1 MEVLDEVGKKWK
13 NLTDI
18 DRSAIA
24 TALGGTY
31 QRNTLMA
38 ILENWEQVSDAQEV
52 AADSAGTSAQK
63 YDIYLNSMQAHI
75 NELKTVWSEFLM
87 NMADSGAVNGAID
100 MLSGLVTILDLL
112 INKTPVGT
120 MLLTALA
127 AVLVRL
133 AAISI
138 TKLGTQIA
146 SIAVSIAEMG
156 GATSGIG
163 GMFNILKGFLTG
175 AGSAAAAAS
184 TEVAAAGAASAVAG
198 TEAAAG
204 AVGFGALATSLAS
217 LLIPIAAIGA
227 AIYIIPKVFDAL
239 YESEDEMRQNIQ
251 DTEENIKSIE
261 STIDDYNKQLESNKS
276 RIEEINNLKG
286 TSEWNSSL
294 NDESDSLERQN
305 QLLERK
311 IELEE
316 RQAQI
321 EKEKLAKENKKL
333 FDKEYKESKNTA
345 IAEESRQTKTDYDT
359 GNEVTDYY
367 TVTQNNSKD
376 LSGVERAKQLVANQ
390 EVYLKAYKD
399 NMEEFTKT
407 GNEAAKQQAE
417 AFETSANDNE
427 KEIESMIQDLE
438 EFKDTLDDPA
448 DLKMIDDMIA
458 TLETAGTTTGQTI
471 GEILNGV
478 GSAESSVEEM
488 ASSLSAQFKEI
499 SGMEIK
505 PKDADSMD
513 EWLASLSNTDLTKV
527 QDVLLNCG
535 DYADELSSIL
545 SHMSGADAASYLV
558 SVYNDFYGILQ
569 DCTEAYDEFNTAV
582 NKNYDE
588 EVTKYGEMLDYALKS
603 SDPSKGVKNWDAYK
617 ASLKGLGLSSEA
629 TRQDILNLQKSLK
642 DYVGFA
648 SDGSMYVDTDK
659 FRNKIFDLI
668 DADQKLGDESKKLG
682 TVNKETGEISI
693 QNYKALASA
702 MGIPEQAF
710 HSLLESAKALYDI
723 SEETQFTA
731 LQNALSDVADKAKTA
746 YDAMDKIGTGI
757 ETGEILKRDGS
768 IEYTLSPSLD
778 QNTQSA
784 KEAKINI
791 AKEIAKQK
799 SELEAAAKESGLT
812 LKVAPQIDYEN
823 PESESREALSQ
834 TYSWVKNVSSSM
846 QKIVDENFNFDTSKI
861 TNIAEQVNKSLGDG
875 KVTVEGDTIKFD
887 GDDAKQ
893 KFIQQ
898 IEHTFSGID
907 VGSIIN
913 NAIASGMTFTTGSI
927 SGSGVFKGI
936 TDSVGNDVATSIENA
951 TSGKEVQM
959 KVSIE
964 DNASESLGAIGDA
977 AGDMKKALQDA
988 SNVSLAGTSSN
999 IQNCGNVASDAQS
1012 SVSRLA
1018 SALNSLPKEKS
1029 VTLTYSYHENGKPPM
1044 LSLPGFSAN
1053 GRDMPAYAQ
1062 GKDPQMGKP
1071 IRTVSNA
1078 NSLVGEE
1085 GKERV
1090 ITASGKQYD
1099 VGVNGAELVHLHKGD
1114 TVLPANVTK
1123 LLDEGKLE
1131 QHAYDTTPSRGGSVG
1146 SSGTWHGGSGKRTIG
1161 GFTSKYDGTSSSNKS
1176 SKSSSK
1182 SSGGSSSGSSSSG
1195 SSSSSSSSSGT
1206 NEAAENELKALE
1218 HQRKMEY
1225 ITEKQYAQKYEA
1237 IWKKYYKDKKEYQD
1251 KDYEMQEKLH
1261 DLQKTFFEDSIS
1273 MLEEENDKLQRNAG
1287 TEQKQIANYQQM
1299 QQLYHDRA
1307 EQYRKQGFTDDS
1319 PEIRELSKSWWDMYD
1334 KINDLRTQMFDNYIN
1349 DFDHTID
1356 LIDSRM
1362 DRIDDYVI
1370 RVTKDSAMTFDELEK
1385 DLGNYLDNKISLYK
1399 QKAIAIN
1406 AQLVAV
1412 NTELNR
1418 LYKEGYEK
1426 NKENIQK
1433 LEKQAEELKNN
1444 VHDIAESIRQEN
1456 LDNIQH
1462 ELDYQEKLR
1471 SAVKQ
1476 YAQDQ
1481 VDKIQDQID
1490 KLEEENDALDKQKEK
1505 KKLLEALDSS
1515 KQKNKRVYYAD
1526 KGWVWEADQ
1535 QKIEEAQKAY
1545 DDFVKQEKIDALQKE
1560 IDHWNDYIKKVED
1573 SSDIYERE
1581 INAQVAKAKW
1591 GENWQEQ
1598 INKDMVDNL
1607 DKTVYQ
1613 ACGKLDELIKK
1624 YDELYT
1630 KQTEWNNKLNSDIIK
1645 DYNLDNSNIN
1655 DLVIDPNTGLKYNK
1669 NTDYQAEINALK
1681 NEIARQEKEMGTHD
1695 SSLDKQIENLNSI
1708 RNYKSHS
1715 TGAKY
1720 GYQAVGSG
1728 GKTYTINSDK
1738 GKNFVTNAKA
1748 GETLTGSD
1756 GSTWTKNNDGSV
1768 TIKRGNDTFSMG
1780 AISQASKNNA
1790 SSGSSSSSSHNSSS
1804 GKSNKT
1810 TISKDTATKVSG
1822 VTAGIAGAIIS
1833 AIVSGGKKKT
1843 TSKTTKSKSK
1853 SYATGGVNDETGF
1866 AALHGER
1873 QKSEVIFNAED
1884 AKKLWNWIHNMDENC
1899 NIEDI
1904 GSAAKSLMSK
1914 INTANTDNSTDIHI
1928 EHLELP
1934 SVKDKDS
1941 FVKQLKMISLNR

>member
-1 MEVLDEVGKKWK
+1 M
-13 NLTDI
+13 
-18 DRSAIA
+18 S
-24 TALGGTY
+24 
-31 QRNTLMA
+31 
-38 ILENWEQVSDAQEV
+38 ILENWDKVADAQEV
-52 AADSAGTSAQK
+52 AANSAGTSEKK

-87 NMADSGAVNGAID
+87 NLADSGTMHGAID
-100 MLSGLVTILDLL
+100 MLKGLVSVLDLL
-112 INKTPVGT
+112 INKTPIGT

-138 TKLGTQIA
+138 MKLGTQIA
-146 SIAVSIAEMG
+146 SIAASIAEMG

-163 GMFNILKGFLTG
+163 GMFNVLKGFLTG

-184 TEVAAAGAASAVAG
+184 TEVAAAGAASAAAG

-204 AVGFGALATSLAS
+204 AVGFGALASSLAS

-227 AIYIIPKVFDAL
+227 AIYILPKVFDAL

-251 DTEENIKSIE
+251 DTEDNIKDIE
-261 STIDDYNKQLESNKS
+261 STIDGYNDTLESNKA
-276 RIEEINNLKG
+276 RIEEINQLKG
-286 TSEWNSSL
+286 TSKWSSDL
-294 NDESDSLERQN
+294 EDESDSLERQN
-305 QLLERK
+305 ELLERK
-311 IELEE
+311 IDLEE

-333 FDKEYKESKNTA
+333 FDKEYKESKNTP
-345 IAEESRQTKTDYDT
+345 IAEESKQTKTDYDT

-390 EVYLKAYKD
+390 EIYLKAYKD
-399 NMEEFTKT
+399 NMEEFSKT
-407 GNEAAKQQAE
+407 GNEAAKEQAE

-458 TLETAGTTTGQTI
+458 ALETAGTTTGQTV

-478 GSAESSVEEM
+478 GSAESSIEEM
-488 ASSLSAQFKEI
+488 ASNLSTQFKEI

-535 DYADELSSIL
+535 DYADKLSTIL
-545 SHMSGADAASYLV
+545 SNMSGADAASYLV
-558 SVYNDFYGILQ
+558 AVYNDFYGILQ
-569 DCTEAYDEFNTAV
+569 DCTEAYDEFNNAV

-603 SDPSKGVKNWDAYK
+603 SDPSKGVKNWEAYK
-617 ASLKGLGLSSEA
+617 ASLKGVGLKSEA

-642 DYVGFA
+642 DYVGFDA
-648 SDGSMYVDTDK
+648 DGSMYVDTDK
-659 FRNKIFDLI
+659 FRNKIFELI
-668 DADQKLGDESKKLG
+668 DADQKLGDASKKLG
-682 TVNKETGEISI
+682 TVNTETGEISI
-693 QNYKALASA
+693 KNYKALASA

-710 HSLLESAKALYDI
+710 HALLESAKAMYDI

-731 LQNALSDVADKAKTA
+731 LQNALSDVTTKAQAAKQSLNDMLHGLVDKS
-746 YDAMDKIGTGI
+746 
-757 ETGEILKRDGS
+757 S
-768 IEYTLSPSLD
+768 IDEAGNITYTLKESLD
-778 QNTQSA
+778 NGSKSA
-784 KEAKINI
+784 TEARVNLTN
-791 AKEIAKQK
+791 EIAKQK
-799 SELEAAAKESGLT
+799 QELEN
-812 LKVAPQIDYEN
+812 VAQQAGIDIKIKPKLDFEK
-823 PESESREALSQ
+823 PESNDSAALSEA
-834 TYSWVKNVSSSM
+834 SSVIQNTSNQM
-846 QKIVDENFNFDTSKI
+846 QQLIDDNFNFDTEKI
-861 TNIAEQVNKSLGDG
+861 KNIASEINNSLGEGSITIDG
-875 KVTVEGDTIKFD
+875 DNIKFD
-887 GDDAKQ
+887 NTKAATAFTESLQ
-893 KFIQQ
+893 K
-898 IEHTFSGID
+898 TFSNLN
-907 VGSIIN
+907 VASIIN
-913 NAIASGMTFTTGSI
+913 NAMASGLTFTTGSNT
-927 SGSGVFKGI
+927 GADAFKGI
-936 TDSVGNDVATSIENA
+936 TDSALNSITDGIKNA
-951 TSGKEVQM
+951 TSGKEIQM
-959 KVSIE
+959 KVAID
-964 DNASESLGAIGDA
+964 DNASEGLGVIGDA
-977 AGDMKKALQDA
+977 ADDMKKALQDA
-988 SNVSLAGTSSN
+988 ANISLSGTSSN
-999 IQNCGNVASDAQS
+999 IQNCGNVASDAQG

-1018 SALNSLPKEKS
+1018 SALNSLPKNKT
-1029 VTLTYSYHENGKPPM
+1029 VTLTYSYNESG
-1044 LSLPGFSAN
+1044 SLPNLLKVPVHSAN

-1062 GKDPQMGKP
+1062 GKDPQMGEP

-1090 ITASGKQYD
+1090 ITATGQQYD
-1099 VGVNGAELVHLHKGD
+1099 VGVHGAELVHLHKGD
-1114 TVLPANVTK
+1114 TVLPANITK

-1131 QHAYDTTPSRGGSVG
+1131 QHAHNTTPSSGGSVG
-1146 SSGTWHGGSGKRTIG
+1146 SSGTWHGGAGKHTIQ

-1176 SKSSSK
+1176 HK
-1182 SSGGSSSGSSSSG
+1182 SSGGSSGGSSSSKSSSG
-1195 SSSSSSSSSGT
+1195 SSKSSSGS

-1251 KDYEMQEKLH
+1251 KDWEMQEKLH

-1273 MLEEENDKLQRNAG
+1273 MLEEENDRLQRNAG
-1287 TEQKQIANYQQM
+1287 TEQQQIANYQQM
-1299 QQLYHDRA
+1299 QKLYHDRA
-1307 EQYRKQGFTDDS
+1307 AQYRKQGFTDDS
-1319 PEIRELSKSWWDMYD
+1319 PEIRELSKKWWGMYD

-1385 DLGNYLDNKISLYK
+1385 DLGTYLDNKISLYK
-1399 QKAIAIN
+1399 QKAMAIN

-1444 VHDIAESIRQEN
+1444 IHDIAEKVRQEH

-1526 KGWVWEADQ
+1526 KGWVNYMP
-1535 QKIEEAQKAY
+1535 I
-1545 DDFVKQEKIDALQKE
+1545 I
-1560 IDHWNDYIKKVED
+1560 NYI
-1573 SSDIYERE
+1573 
-1581 INAQVAKAKW
+1581 
-1591 GENWQEQ
+1591 G
-1598 INKDMVDNL
+1598 
-1607 DKTVYQ
+1607 
-1613 ACGKLDELIKK
+1613 
-1624 YDELYT
+1624 
-1630 KQTEWNNKLNSDIIK
+1630 
-1645 DYNLDNSNIN
+1645 
-1655 DLVIDPNTGLKYNK
+1655 
-1669 NTDYQAEINALK
+1669 
-1681 NEIARQEKEMGTHD
+1681 
-1695 SSLDKQIENLNSI
+1695 
-1708 RNYKSHS
+1708 
-1715 TGAKY
+1715 
-1720 GYQAVGSG
+1720 
-1728 GKTYTINSDK
+1728 
-1738 GKNFVTNAKA
+1738 
-1748 GETLTGSD
+1748 
-1756 GSTWTKNNDGSV
+1756 
-1768 TIKRGNDTFSMG
+1768 
-1780 AISQASKNNA
+1780 
-1790 SSGSSSSSSHNSSS
+1790 
-1804 GKSNKT
+1804 
-1810 TISKDTATKVSG
+1810 
-1822 VTAGIAGAIIS
+1822 
-1833 AIVSGGKKKT
+1833 
-1843 TSKTTKSKSK
+1843 
-1853 SYATGGVNDETGF
+1853 
-1866 AALHGER
+1866 
-1873 QKSEVIFNAED
+1873 
-1884 AKKLWNWIHNMDENC
+1884 
-1899 NIEDI
+1899 
-1904 GSAAKSLMSK
+1904 
-1914 INTANTDNSTDIHI
+1914 
-1928 EHLELP
+1928 
-1934 SVKDKDS
+1934 
-1941 FVKQLKMISLNR
+1941 

>member
-1 MEVLDEVGKKWK
+1 
-13 NLTDI
+13 
-18 DRSAIA
+18 
-24 TALGGTY
+24 
-31 QRNTLMA
+31 MA
-38 ILENWEQVSDAQEV
+38 ILENWGQVSEAQEV
-52 AADSAGTSAQK
+52 AANSAGTSAQK

-163 GMFNILKGFLTG
+163 GMFNVLKGFLTG
-175 AGSAAAAAS
+175 AGAAAATAS
-184 TEVAAAGAASAVAG
+184 TEVAAAGAASAAAG
-198 TEAAAG
+198 TGAAAG
-204 AVGFGALATSLAS
+204 AVGFGALAASLSS

-251 DTEENIKSIE
+251 DTEENIKDIE
-261 STIDDYNKQLESNKS
+261 TTINDYTNTLESNKS
-276 RIEEINNLKG
+276 RIDEINKLKG
-286 TSEWNSSL
+286 TSEWSSSL
-294 NDESDSLERQN
+294 EDESDSLERQN

-333 FDKEYKESKNTA
+333 FDKEYKENKNTA

-407 GNEAAKQQAE
+407 GNEAAKEQAE

-438 EFKDTLDDPA
+438 GFKDTLDDPA

-471 GEILNGV
+471 GEILNDV
-478 GSAESSVEEM
+478 GSSESSVEEM
-488 ASSLSAQFKEI
+488 ASSLSEQFKEI

-505 PKDADSMD
+505 PKDADSME

-535 DYADELSSIL
+535 DYADELSAIL
-545 SHMSGADAASYLV
+545 SKMSGADAASYLV

-603 SDPSKGVKNWDAYK
+603 SDPSKGVKNWEAYK

-629 TRQDILNLQKSLK
+629 TRQDILNLQESLK
-642 DYVGFA
+642 DYVGFD
-648 SDGSMYVDTDK
+648 SDGSMYVDIDK
-659 FRNKIFDLI
+659 FRNKIFELI
-668 DADQKLGDESKKLG
+668 SDNKTLG
-682 TVNKETGEISI
+682 TVSEDTGEISI
-693 QNYKALASA
+693 KNYKALASI

-710 HSLLESAKALYDI
+710 HSLLESAKALYNI

-731 LQNALSDVADKAKTA
+731 LQNALSDVADKAENAKNA
-746 YDAMDKIGTGI
+746 MSKISKGLLQSPISDAAGNVPYKYSA
-757 ETGEILKRDGS
+757 R
-768 IEYTLSPSLD
+768 LD
-778 QNTQSA
+778 ADTKAAS
-784 KEAKINI
+784 EARANI
-791 AKEIAKQK
+791 TNEIAKQK
-799 SELEAAAKESGLT
+799 QELESTTEQSGL
-812 LKVAPQIDYEN
+812 KVNIKTDLNFEK
-823 PESESREALSQ
+823 PESNNSEVLGEAATTIRDTGNEIQQL
-834 TYSWVKNVSSSM
+834 
-846 QKIVDENFNFDTSKI
+846 IDENFNFNTSKI
-861 TNIAEQVNKSLGDG
+861 TSIAEKINKSLGEG
-875 KVTVEGDTIKFD
+875 SVTVEGDSITFNSDEAANKFKESLETSFSHIDTASIIKNAISSGVTFSSSN
-887 GDDAKQ
+887 GVGADA
-893 KFIQQ
+893 
-898 IEHTFSGID
+898 FSGI
-907 VGSIIN
+907 SESF
-913 NAIASGMTFTTGSI
+913 AQ
-927 SGSGVFKGI
+927 
-936 TDSVGNDVATSIENA
+936 SIEQA
-951 TSGKEVQM
+951 DSGKEIQM

-964 DNASESLGAIGDA
+964 DNASEGLGIVSDA
-977 AGDMKKALQDA
+977 AGDMKKALEDA
-988 SNVSLAGTSSN
+988 SNISLAGTSSN
-999 IQNCGNVASDAQS
+999 IQNCGNKASDAS
-1012 SVSRLA
+1012 GKV
-1018 SALNSLPKEKS
+1018 SALAGALNKLPMSKS
-1029 VTLTYSYHENGKPPM
+1029 VTLTYTEIKNKAK
-1044 LSLPGFSAN
+1044 SAD

-1062 GKDPQMGKP
+1062 GKDPQMGTP
-1071 IRTVSNA
+1071 IRTASNA

-1099 VGVNGAELVHLHKGD
+1099 VGKNGAELVHLHKGD

-1131 QHAYDTTPSRGGSVG
+1131 QHARGSVG
-1146 SSGTWHGGSGKRTIG
+1146 SSGTWHSGSGRHTIS

-1176 SKSSSK
+1176 SKSSSQ
-1182 SSGGSSSGSSSSG
+1182 SSGSSYSGSSSSGSSSSSSSSSG

-1237 IWKKYYKDKKEYQD
+1237 IWKKYYKDKKKYQD
-1251 KDYEMQEKLH
+1251 KDWEMQEKLH
-1261 DLQKTFFEDSIS
+1261 DLQKTFFEDTIS
-1273 MLEEENDKLQRNAG
+1273 MLEEENDRLQRSAG
-1287 TEQKQIANYQQM
+1287 TEQQQIANYQQM
-1299 QQLYHDRA
+1299 QKLYHERA

-1319 PEIRELSKSWWDMYD
+1319 PEIRELSKSWWEMYD

-1349 DFDHTID
+1349 DLDHASDILEERIGRTSDYID
-1356 LIDSRM
+1356 
-1362 DRIDDYVI
+1362 
-1370 RVTKDSAMTFDELEK
+1370 RVTTSGADSMETLHQ
-1385 DLGNYLDNKISLYK
+1385 NLDNYYSKV
-1399 QKAIAIN
+1399 IAMYRQQAHIVS
-1406 AQLVAV
+1406 AKMASV
-1412 NTELNR
+1412 NQELNR
-1418 LYKEGYEK
+1418 LYNAGYEK
-1426 NKENIQK
+1426 NKEAIQK
-1433 LEKQAEELKNN
+1433 LEKQSEALQSNIY
-1444 VHDIAESIRQEN
+1444 DIAEKIRETELREVQ
-1456 LDNIQH
+1456 I
-1462 ELDYQEKLR
+1462 ELDHQERLR

-1505 KKLLEALDSS
+1505 KELLEALDSS

-1535 QKIEEAQKAY
+1535 AKIEEAQEAY

-1560 IDHWNDYIKKVED
+1560 IDHWNDYIQKVED

-1581 INAQVAKAKW
+1581 LNKQVAKDQW
-1591 GENWQEQ
+1591 GEDWMEK
-1598 INKDMVDNL
+1598 INKDMVDNI
-1607 DKTVYQ
+1607 DKTVYE
-1613 ACGKLDELIKK
+1613 ATGYLDKLINKWN
-1624 YDELYT
+1624 ELYEA
-1630 KQTEWNNKLNSDIIK
+1630 QTRITNKTAEEIARENDL
-1645 DYNLDNSNIN
+1645 YNTDIN
-1655 DLVIDPNTGLKYNK
+1655 DLVIDPNSGLKYNK
-1669 NTDYQAEINALK
+1669 NTDYQALINEL
-1681 NEIARQEKEMGTHD
+1681 EEEKQ
-1695 SSLDKQIENLNSI
+1695 KQIKESGSYATWIDDQI
-1708 RNYKSHS
+1708 RNYNDLRNAKI
-1715 TGAKY
+1715 TGTGSKEAYK
-1720 GYQAVGSG
+1720 AVGSAG
-1728 GKTYTINSDK
+1728 QYTIGSAT
-1738 GKNFVTNAKA
+1738 GKNFLINAKA
-1748 GETLTGSD
+1748 GDTLTGGD
-1756 GSTWTKNNDGSV
+1756 GSTWVKNSDGSV
-1768 TIKRGNDTFSMG
+1768 TITKGNNTYEIG
-1780 AISQASKNNA
+1780 ALTKNSASGGGGSSSGGGSSNGN
-1790 SSGSSSSSSHNSSS
+1790 SGSGSSSGGKTVAAVNGKAPS
-1804 GKSNKT
+1804 GLSVGDKVSTNGGTFKITGVNKDGSYTSTKVDNKT
-1810 TISKDTATKVSG
+1810 KKQSG
-1822 VTAGIAGAIIS
+1822 F
-1833 AIVSGGKKKT
+1833 
-1843 TSKTTKSKSK
+1843 
-1853 SYATGGVNDETGF
+1853 ATGGVNTDTDMF
-1866 AALHGER
+1866 ALHGER
-1873 QKSEVIFNAED
+1873 QKAEVIFNAED

-1904 GSAAKSLMSK
+1904 GSAAKSLISK
-1914 INTANTDNSTDIHI
+1914 ITTANTDNSTDIHI

-1934 SVKDKDS
+1934 SVKDRDS

>member
-1 MEVLDEVGKKWK
+1 
-13 NLTDI
+13 
-18 DRSAIA
+18 
-24 TALGGTY
+24 
-31 QRNTLMA
+31 MA

-52 AADSAGTSAQK
+52 AANSAGTSAQK

-87 NMADSGAVNGAID
+87 NLADSGTINGAID
-100 MLSGLVTILDLL
+100 MLSGLVSVLDLL
-112 INKTPVGT
+112 INKTPIGT

-138 TKLGTQIA
+138 TKLGAQIA

-163 GMFNILKGFLTG
+163 GMFNVLKGFLTG

-184 TEVAAAGAASAVAG
+184 TEVAAAGAASATAG
-198 TEAAAG
+198 AGAAAG
-204 AVGFGALATSLAS
+204 AAGFGALASSLAS

-227 AIYIIPKVFDAL
+227 AIYILPKVFDSL

-251 DTEENIKSIE
+251 DTEENIKNIE
-261 STIDDYNKQLESNKS
+261 TTINDYNNTLDSNKA
-276 RIEEINNLKG
+276 RIDEINKLKG
-286 TSEWNSSL
+286 TSEWSSSL
-294 NDESDSLERQN
+294 EDESDSLERQN
-305 QLLERK
+305 QSLERK

-345 IAEESRQTKTDYDT
+345 IAEESKQTKTDYDT
-359 GNEVTDYY
+359 GSEVTDYY

-399 NMEEFTKT
+399 NMDEFTKT
-407 GNEAAKQQAE
+407 GNEAAREQAE

-427 KEIESMIQDLE
+427 QEIESMIQDLE
-438 EFKDTLDDPA
+438 GFKDTLDDTA

-478 GSAESSVEEM
+478 GSEENSVEEM
-488 ASSLSAQFKEI
+488 ASNLSTQFKEI
-499 SGMEIK
+499 SGMEIN

-535 DYADELSSIL
+535 DYADGLSVIL
-545 SHMSGADAASYLV
+545 SNMSGADAASYLV
-558 SVYNDFYGILQ
+558 DVYNDFYGILQ

-603 SDPSKGVKNWDAYK
+603 SDPSKGVKNWEAYK

-642 DYVGFA
+642 DYVGFE

-668 DADQKLGDESKKLG
+668 SANEKLG
-682 TVNKETGEISI
+682 TVNKNTGEISI
-693 QNYKALASA
+693 KNYKALASA

-710 HSLLESAKALYDI
+710 HSLLESAKALYSI

-731 LQNALSDVADKAKTA
+731 LQNALSDVTTKAQAAKQSLNDMLHGLVDKS
-746 YDAMDKIGTGI
+746 
-757 ETGEILKRDGS
+757 S
-768 IEYTLSPSLD
+768 IDEAGNITYTLKESLD
-778 QNTQSA
+778 NGSKSA
-784 KEAKINI
+784 TEARVNLTN
-791 AKEIAKQK
+791 EIAKQK
-799 SELEAAAKESGLT
+799 QELEN
-812 LKVAPQIDYEN
+812 VAQQAGIDIKIKPKLDFEK
-823 PESESREALSQ
+823 PESNDSAALGEAATTIQNTGNEIQQL
-834 TYSWVKNVSSSM
+834 
-846 QKIVDENFNFDTSKI
+846 IDDNFNFDTTKI
-861 TNIAEQVNKSLGDG
+861 ASIADQINQSLGEG
-875 KVTVEGDTIKFD
+875 SVTIEGDSIKFNS
-887 GDDAKQ
+887 DDAVA
-893 KFIQQ
+893 KFK
-898 IEHTFSGID
+898 ESLGKNFSHID
-907 VGSIIN
+907 TASIIK
-913 NAIASGMTFTTGSI
+913 NAISSGMTFSSSSGIGADAFSSI
-927 SGSGVFKGI
+927 SPSF
-936 TDSVGNDVATSIENA
+936 SQSIEKA
-951 TSGKEVQM
+951 ISGKEIQM
-959 KVSIE
+959 NVSIE
-964 DNASESLGAIGDA
+964 DNASEGLGIIGDA

-988 SNVSLAGTSSN
+988 SNISLSGTSSN
-999 IQNCGNVASDAQS
+999 IQNCGNVASDAQG
-1012 SVSRLA
+1012 SVSKLA
-1018 SALNSLPKEKS
+1018 TALNSLPKKKT
-1029 VTLTYSYHENGKPPM
+1029 VTLTYSYHESG
-1044 LSLPGFSAN
+1044 SLPDLLGGAPTKKGQIGQFAN

-1062 GKDPQMGKP
+1062 GKDPQMGEP

-1090 ITASGKQYD
+1090 ITATGQQYD

-1131 QHAYDTTPSRGGSVG
+1131 KHDGSSGLRYTGSSG
-1146 SSGTWHGGSGKRTIG
+1146 SSGTFHGGAGKHTVQ

-1176 SKSSSK
+1176 HK
-1182 SSGGSSSGSSSSG
+1182 SSGGSSSSKSSSGSGKSSSSG
-1195 SSSSSSSSSGT
+1195 S
-1206 NEAAENELKALE
+1206 NDAAENELKALE

-1251 KDYEMQEKLH
+1251 KDWEMQEKLH

-1273 MLEEENDKLQRNAG
+1273 MLEEENDKLERNAG
-1287 TEQKQIANYQQM
+1287 TEQQQIANYHQM
-1299 QQLYHDRA
+1299 QKLYHDRA
-1307 EQYRKQGFTDDS
+1307 AQYRKQGFADDS
-1319 PEIRELSKSWWDMYD
+1319 PEIRELSKKWWDMYD

-1370 RVTKDSAMTFDELEK
+1370 RVTKNSAMTFDELEK

-1399 QKAIAIN
+1399 QKAMAIN

-1444 VHDIAESIRQEN
+1444 IHDVAENIRQEN
-1456 LDNIQH
+1456 LDNIQR
-1462 ELDYQEKLR
+1462 ELDYQEQLR

-1526 KGWVWEADQ
+1526 KGWVNYMP
-1535 QKIEEAQKAY
+1535 I
-1545 DDFVKQEKIDALQKE
+1545 I
-1560 IDHWNDYIKKVED
+1560 NYI
-1573 SSDIYERE
+1573 
-1581 INAQVAKAKW
+1581 
-1591 GENWQEQ
+1591 G
-1598 INKDMVDNL
+1598 
-1607 DKTVYQ
+1607 
-1613 ACGKLDELIKK
+1613 
-1624 YDELYT
+1624 
-1630 KQTEWNNKLNSDIIK
+1630 
-1645 DYNLDNSNIN
+1645 
-1655 DLVIDPNTGLKYNK
+1655 
-1669 NTDYQAEINALK
+1669 
-1681 NEIARQEKEMGTHD
+1681 
-1695 SSLDKQIENLNSI
+1695 
-1708 RNYKSHS
+1708 
-1715 TGAKY
+1715 
-1720 GYQAVGSG
+1720 
-1728 GKTYTINSDK
+1728 
-1738 GKNFVTNAKA
+1738 
-1748 GETLTGSD
+1748 
-1756 GSTWTKNNDGSV
+1756 
-1768 TIKRGNDTFSMG
+1768 
-1780 AISQASKNNA
+1780 
-1790 SSGSSSSSSHNSSS
+1790 
-1804 GKSNKT
+1804 
-1810 TISKDTATKVSG
+1810 
-1822 VTAGIAGAIIS
+1822 
-1833 AIVSGGKKKT
+1833 
-1843 TSKTTKSKSK
+1843 
-1853 SYATGGVNDETGF
+1853 
-1866 AALHGER
+1866 
-1873 QKSEVIFNAED
+1873 
-1884 AKKLWNWIHNMDENC
+1884 
-1899 NIEDI
+1899 
-1904 GSAAKSLMSK
+1904 
-1914 INTANTDNSTDIHI
+1914 
-1928 EHLELP
+1928 
-1934 SVKDKDS
+1934 
-1941 FVKQLKMISLNR
+1941 

>member
-1 MEVLDEVGKKWK
+1 
-13 NLTDI
+13 
-18 DRSAIA
+18 
-24 TALGGTY
+24 
-31 QRNTLMA
+31 MA
-38 ILENWEQVSDAQEV
+38 ILENWDEVLKAQEV
-52 AADSAGTSAQK
+52 AANSAGTSAQK

-87 NMADSGAVNGAID
+87 NLADSGTINGAID
-100 MLSGLVTILDLL
+100 MLKGLVSVLDLL
-112 INKTPVGT
+112 INKTPIGT

-138 TKLGTQIA
+138 MKLGTQIA
-146 SIAVSIAEMG
+146 SIAASIAEMG

-163 GMFNILKGFLTG
+163 GMFNVLKGFLTG

-184 TEVAAAGAASAVAG
+184 TEVAAAGAASAAAG

-204 AVGFGALATSLAS
+204 AVGFGALASSLAS

-227 AIYIIPKVFDAL
+227 AIYILPKVFDAL

-251 DTEENIKSIE
+251 DTEDNIKDIE
-261 STIDDYNKQLESNKS
+261 SAIDGYNDTLESNKA
-276 RIEEINNLKG
+276 RIDEINQLKG
-286 TSEWNSSL
+286 TSKWSSDL
-294 NDESDSLERQN
+294 EDESDSLERQN

-311 IELEE
+311 IDLEE

-333 FDKEYKESKNTA
+333 FDKEYKENKNTP
-345 IAEESRQTKTDYDT
+345 IAEESKQTKTDYDT

-390 EVYLKAYKD
+390 EIYLKAYKD
-399 NMEEFTKT
+399 NMEEFSKT
-407 GNEAAKQQAE
+407 GNEAAKEQAE

-458 TLETAGTTTGQTI
+458 ALETAGTTTGQTV

-478 GSAESSVEEM
+478 GSAEDSVEEI
-488 ASSLSAQFKEI
+488 ASNLSTQFKAI

-535 DYADELSSIL
+535 DYADELSAIL
-545 SHMSGADAASYLV
+545 SNMSGADAASYLV
-558 SVYNDFYGILQ
+558 DVYNDFYGILQ

-603 SDPSKGVKNWDAYK
+603 SDSSKGVKNWEAYK
-617 ASLKGLGLSSEA
+617 ASLKGLGLTSEA
-629 TRQDILNLQKSLK
+629 TRQDILKLQNSLK
-642 DYVGFA
+642 DYVGFN

-668 DADQKLGDESKKLG
+668 DADQKLGEESKKLG

-757 ETGEILKRDGS
+757 ETGEILKTDGS
-768 IEYTLSPSLD
+768 IKYTLSSSLD

-791 AKEIAKQK
+791 TKEIQKQK
-799 SELEAAAKESGLT
+799 SELEAAAKESGLK
-812 LKVAPQIDYEN
+812 LKIAPEIDYEN
-823 PESESREALSQ
+823 PESNSREALSE
-834 TYSWVKNVSSSM
+834 TYSWVKNVSNSM
-846 QKIVDENFNFDTSKI
+846 QEIVDENFNFDTSKI
-861 TNIAEQVNKSLGDG
+861 TNIAEQVNKSLGDE
-875 KVTVEGDTIKFD
+875 KVTIEGDTIKFNS
-887 GDDAKQ
+887 DDAKQ

-913 NAIASGMTFTTGSI
+913 NAIASGMTFSTGSVT
-927 SGSGVFKGI
+927 GSGVFKGI
-936 TDSVGNDVATSIENA
+936 TDSVGNDIATSIENA
-951 TSGKEVQM
+951 TSGKEIQM

-964 DNASESLGAIGDA
+964 DNASEGLGIIGDA

-988 SNVSLAGTSSN
+988 SNISLSGTSSN
-999 IQNCGNVASDAQS
+999 IQNCGNVASDAQG

-1018 SALNSLPKEKS
+1018 SALNSLPKDKS
-1029 VTLTYSYHENGKPPM
+1029 VTLTYSYHENGKPPT

-1062 GKDPQMGKP
+1062 GKDPQMGTP

-1131 QHAYDTTPSRGGSVG
+1131 QHAGGSVG
-1146 SSGTWHGGSGKRTIG
+1146 SSGTWHGGAGKHTIG
-1161 GFTSKYDGTSSSNKS
+1161 GFTSKYDGTSASNKS
-1176 SKSSSK
+1176 SKSSGSSSSNSSSSK
-1182 SSGGSSSGSSSSG
+1182 SSSDSSKSSSSG
-1195 SSSSSSSSSGT
+1195 S
-1206 NEAAENELKALE
+1206 NDAAENELKALE

-1251 KDYEMQEKLH
+1251 KDWEMQEKLH
-1261 DLQKTFFEDSIS
+1261 DLQKTFFEDRIA
-1273 MLEEENDKLQRNAG
+1273 MLDEENNKLQRNTG

-1319 PEIRELSKSWWDMYD
+1319 QEIRELSKSWWDMYD

-1462 ELDYQEKLR
+1462 ELDYQERLR

-1515 KQKNKRVYYAD
+1515 KQRNKRVYYAD

-1598 INKDMVDNL
+1598 INKDMIDNL

-1681 NEIARQEKEMGTHD
+1681 KEIARQEREMGTHD

-1708 RNYKSHS
+1708 RNYKSYD

-1738 GKNFVTNAKA
+1738 GKDFVTNAKA

-1756 GSTWTKNNDGSV
+1756 GSTWTKNSDGSV
-1768 TIKRGNDTFSMG
+1768 TITRGNDTFSMG
-1780 AISQASKNNA
+1780 AISQTAKNNA
-1790 SSGSSSSSSHNSSS
+1790 SSSGSSSSSHSSSKNNSSS
-1804 GKSNKT
+1804 GSSSSSYTGTSSSGGTYTIGSDKGKSFVNNASAGSTMTGGDGSKWTKNKDGTT
-1810 TISKDTATKVSG
+1810 TIKKQ
-1822 VTAGIAGAIIS
+1822 
-1833 AIVSGGKKKT
+1833 GKTYTVGK
-1843 TSKTTKSKSK
+1843 K

>member
-1 MEVLDEVGKKWK
+1 
-13 NLTDI
+13 
-18 DRSAIA
+18 
-24 TALGGTY
+24 
-31 QRNTLMA
+31 MA

-87 NMADSGAVNGAID
+87 NLADSGAINGAID

-163 GMFNILKGFLTG
+163 GMFNVLKGFLTG
-175 AGSAAAAAS
+175 AGAAAATAS
-184 TEVAAAGAASAVAG
+184 TEVAAAGAASAAAG

-204 AVGFGALATSLAS
+204 AVGFGALAASLAS

-294 NDESDSLERQN
+294 DDESDSLERQN

-311 IELEE
+311 IDLEE

-427 KEIESMIQDLE
+427 QAIESMIQDLE

-458 TLETAGTTTGQTI
+458 ALETAGTTTGQTV
-471 GEILNGV
+471 GEIINGV
-478 GSAESSVEEM
+478 GSAEDSVEEI
-488 ASSLSAQFKEI
+488 ASNLSTQFKEI

-545 SHMSGADAASYLV
+545 SHMSGTDAASYLV
-558 SVYNDFYGILQ
+558 DVYNDFYGILK

-603 SDPSKGVKNWDAYK
+603 SDPSKGVKNWEAYK
-617 ASLKGLGLSSEA
+617 ASLKGLGLTSEA
-629 TRQDILNLQKSLK
+629 TRQDILNLQNSLK
-642 DYVGFA
+642 DYVGFD

-668 DADQKLGDESKKLG
+668 SANEKLG
-682 TVNKETGEISI
+682 TVNKNTGEISI
-693 QNYKALASA
+693 KNYKALASA
-702 MGIPEQAF
+702 MGISEQAF

-731 LQNALSDVADKAKTA
+731 LQNALSDVTTKAQEAKQSLNDMLNGLVDKSRID
-746 YDAMDKIGTGI
+746 DAGNIT
-757 ETGEILKRDGS
+757 
-768 IEYTLSPSLD
+768 YTLKTSLD
-778 QNTQSA
+778 NGTKSA
-784 KEAKINI
+784 TEARVNLTN
-791 AKEIAKQK
+791 EIAKQK
-799 SELEAAAKESGLT
+799 QELES
-812 LKVAPQIDYEN
+812 VAQQAGIDIKIEPKLDFEK
-823 PESESREALSQ
+823 PESNNSAALSEASTVIQ
-834 TYSWVKNVSSSM
+834 NTSNQM
-846 QKIVDENFNFDTSKI
+846 QQLIDDNFNFDTEKI
-861 TNIAEQVNKSLGDG
+861 KNIASEINSSLGEGSITIDG
-875 KVTVEGDTIKFD
+875 DNIKFD
-887 GDDAKQ
+887 NTKAATAFTESLQ
-893 KFIQQ
+893 K
-898 IEHTFSGID
+898 TFSNLN
-907 VGSIIN
+907 VASIIN
-913 NAIASGMTFTTGSI
+913 NAMASGLTFTTGSNT
-927 SGSGVFKGI
+927 GADAFKGI
-936 TDSVGNDVATSIENA
+936 TDSALNSITDGINNA
-951 TSGKEVQM
+951 TSGKEIQM
-959 KVSIE
+959 KVAIE
-964 DNASESLGAIGDA
+964 DNASDGLGVIGDA
-977 AGDMKKALQDA
+977 ADDMKKKLQDA
-988 SNVSLAGTSSN
+988 ANISLAGTSSN
-999 IQNCGNVASDAQS
+999 IQNCGTQASNAS
-1012 SVSRLA
+1012 GKVSALA
-1018 SALNSLPKEKS
+1018 SALNSLPTNKS
-1029 VTLTYSYHENGKPPM
+1029 VTVTYTEVKDKAK
-1044 LSLPGFSAN
+1044 SAD

-1062 GKDPQMGKP
+1062 GKDPQMGEP

-1146 SSGTWHGGSGKRTIG
+1146 SSGTWHGGSGKRTVS

-1182 SSGGSSSGSSSSG
+1182 SSGGSSGGSSSSKSSSGSGKSSSSG
-1195 SSSSSSSSSGT
+1195 S
-1206 NEAAENELKALE
+1206 NDAAENELKALE

-1251 KDYEMQEKLH
+1251 KDWEMQEKLH

-1319 PEIRELSKSWWDMYD
+1319 QEIRELSKSWWDMYD
-1334 KINDLRTQMFDNYIN
+1334 KINDLRAQMFDNYIN

-1399 QKAIAIN
+1399 QKATAIN

-1444 VHDIAESIRQEN
+1444 IHDVAENIRKEN

-1462 ELDYQEKLR
+1462 ELDYQEQLR

-1630 KQTEWNNKLNSDIIK
+1630 KQTEWNNKLNSDIIN
-1645 DYNLDNSNIN
+1645 DYNLNNSNIN
-1655 DLVIDPNTGLKYNK
+1655 DLVIDPNSGLKYNK
-1669 NTDYQAEINALK
+1669 NTDYQAEINELK
-1681 NEIARQEKEMGTHD
+1681 KEIARQEKELGTHD
-1695 SSLDKQIENLNSI
+1695 VGLDKQIENLNAI
-1708 RNYKSHS
+1708 RNYKSYD

-1728 GKTYTINSDK
+1728 GKTYTINSDT
-1738 GKNFVTNAKA
+1738 GKNFITNAKA

-1756 GSTWTKNNDGSV
+1756 GSTWTKNSDGSV

-1790 SSGSSSSSSHNSSS
+1790 SAGSSSSSSHSSSKSNSSS
-1804 GKSNKT
+1804 GSSSSSYTGTSSSGGTYTIGSDKGKSFVNNASAGSTMTGGDGSKWTKNKDGTT
-1810 TISKDTATKVSG
+1810 TIKKQ
-1822 VTAGIAGAIIS
+1822 
-1833 AIVSGGKKKT
+1833 GKTYTVGK
-1843 TSKTTKSKSK
+1843 K

>member
-1 MEVLDEVGKKWK
+1 
-13 NLTDI
+13 
-18 DRSAIA
+18 
-24 TALGGTY
+24 
-31 QRNTLMA
+31 MA

-52 AADSAGTSAQK
+52 AANSAGTSAQK

-87 NMADSGAVNGAID
+87 NLADSGTINGAID
-100 MLSGLVTILDLL
+100 MLKGLVSVLDLL
-112 INKTPVGT
+112 INKTPIGT
-120 MLLTALA
+120 TLLTALA

-138 TKLGTQIA
+138 MKLGTQIA
-146 SIAVSIAEMG
+146 SIAASIAEMG

-163 GMFNILKGFLTG
+163 GMFNVFKGFLTG
-175 AGSAAAAAS
+175 AGSAAAAAG
-184 TEVAAAGAASAVAG
+184 TEVAAAGAASAAAG

-204 AVGFGALATSLAS
+204 AVGFGALASSLAS

-227 AIYIIPKVFDAL
+227 AIYILPKVFDAL

-251 DTEENIKSIE
+251 DTEDNIKDIE
-261 STIDDYNKQLESNKS
+261 STIDGYNDTLESNKA
-276 RIEEINNLKG
+276 RIDEINQLKG
-286 TSEWNSSL
+286 TSKWSSDL
-294 NDESDSLERQN
+294 EDESDSLERQN

-311 IELEE
+311 IDLEE
-316 RQAQI
+316 RQAKI

-333 FDKEYKESKNTA
+333 FDKEYKENKNTA

-399 NMEEFTKT
+399 NMAEFSKT
-407 GNEAAKQQAE
+407 GNEAAKEQAE

-427 KEIESMIQDLE
+427 QAIESMIQDLE

-458 TLETAGTTTGQTI
+458 ALETAGTTTGQTV
-471 GEILNGV
+471 GEIINGV
-478 GSAESSVEEM
+478 GSAEDSVEEI
-488 ASSLSAQFKEI
+488 ASSLSSQFKEI

-513 EWLASLSNTDLTKV
+513 EWLSSLSNTDLTKV

-535 DYADELSSIL
+535 DYADELSTIL
-545 SHMSGADAASYLV
+545 SNMSGTDAASYLV
-558 SVYNDFYGILQ
+558 DVYNDFYGILQ
-569 DCTEAYDEFNTAV
+569 DCTEAYDEFNAAA

-603 SDPSKGVKNWDAYK
+603 SDPSKGVKNWEAYK

-642 DYVGFA
+642 DYVGFE

-668 DADQKLGDESKKLG
+668 SANEKLG
-682 TVNKETGEISI
+682 TVNKNTGEISI
-693 QNYKALASA
+693 KNYKALASA

-731 LQNALSDVADKAKTA
+731 LQNALSDVADKAENAENAMSKISKGLLQSQVS
-746 YDAMDKIGTGI
+746 DAAGNITYKYST
-757 ETGEILKRDGS
+757 R
-768 IEYTLSPSLD
+768 LD
-778 QNTQSA
+778 ADTKAAS
-784 KEAKINI
+784 EARTNI
-791 AKEIAKQK
+791 TNEIAKQK
-799 SELEAAAKESGLT
+799 KELESTAEQSGL
-812 LKVAPQIDYEN
+812 KVNIKTDLNFEK
-823 PESESREALSQ
+823 PESNNSEILGEAATTIQNTGNEIQQL
-834 TYSWVKNVSSSM
+834 
-846 QKIVDENFNFDTSKI
+846 IDDNFNFDTTKI
-861 TNIAEQVNKSLGDG
+861 TSIADQINQSLGEG
-875 KVTVEGDTIKFD
+875 SVTVEGDSIKFNSD
-887 GDDAKQ
+887 KAVE
-893 KFIQQ
+893 KFKESLETSFSHLDTASI
-898 IEHTFSGID
+898 IKNAISSGITFSSSSGIGAD
-907 VGSIIN
+907 AFG
-913 NAIASGMTFTTGSI
+913 GI
-927 SGSGVFKGI
+927 SQSF
-936 TDSVGNDVATSIENA
+936 SQRIENA
-951 TSGKEVQM
+951 TSGKEIQM

-964 DNASESLGAIGDA
+964 DNASDGLGIIGDA
-977 AGDMKKALQDA
+977 ADDMKKKMQDA
-988 SNVSLAGTSSN
+988 ANISLAGTSSN
-999 IQNCGNVASDAQS
+999 IQNCGTQASNAS
-1012 SVSRLA
+1012 GKVSALA
-1018 SALNSLPKEKS
+1018 SALNSLPTNKS
-1029 VTLTYSYHENGKPPM
+1029 VTVTYTEAKDKAK
-1044 LSLPGFSAN
+1044 SAN

-1090 ITASGKQYD
+1090 ITATGRQYD

-1146 SSGTWHGGSGKRTIG
+1146 SSGTWHGGAGKHTIG
-1161 GFTSKYDGTSSSNKS
+1161 GFTSKYDGTSSSSKS

-1182 SSGGSSSGSSSSG
+1182 SSGGSSSGSSSSKSSSG
-1195 SSSSSSSSSGT
+1195 SSKSSSSGS
-1206 NEAAENELKALE
+1206 NDAAENELKALE

-1251 KDYEMQEKLH
+1251 KDWEMQEKLH

-1319 PEIRELSKSWWDMYD
+1319 SEIRELSKSWWDMYD

-1399 QKAIAIN
+1399 QKATAIN

-1481 VDKIQDQID
+1481 VDKIQKQID

-1526 KGWVWEADQ
+1526 KGWVNYMP
-1535 QKIEEAQKAY
+1535 I
-1545 DDFVKQEKIDALQKE
+1545 I
-1560 IDHWNDYIKKVED
+1560 NYI
-1573 SSDIYERE
+1573 
-1581 INAQVAKAKW
+1581 
-1591 GENWQEQ
+1591 G
-1598 INKDMVDNL
+1598 
-1607 DKTVYQ
+1607 
-1613 ACGKLDELIKK
+1613 
-1624 YDELYT
+1624 
-1630 KQTEWNNKLNSDIIK
+1630 
-1645 DYNLDNSNIN
+1645 
-1655 DLVIDPNTGLKYNK
+1655 
-1669 NTDYQAEINALK
+1669 
-1681 NEIARQEKEMGTHD
+1681 
-1695 SSLDKQIENLNSI
+1695 
-1708 RNYKSHS
+1708 
-1715 TGAKY
+1715 
-1720 GYQAVGSG
+1720 
-1728 GKTYTINSDK
+1728 
-1738 GKNFVTNAKA
+1738 
-1748 GETLTGSD
+1748 
-1756 GSTWTKNNDGSV
+1756 
-1768 TIKRGNDTFSMG
+1768 
-1780 AISQASKNNA
+1780 
-1790 SSGSSSSSSHNSSS
+1790 
-1804 GKSNKT
+1804 
-1810 TISKDTATKVSG
+1810 
-1822 VTAGIAGAIIS
+1822 
-1833 AIVSGGKKKT
+1833 
-1843 TSKTTKSKSK
+1843 
-1853 SYATGGVNDETGF
+1853 
-1866 AALHGER
+1866 
-1873 QKSEVIFNAED
+1873 
-1884 AKKLWNWIHNMDENC
+1884 
-1899 NIEDI
+1899 
-1904 GSAAKSLMSK
+1904 
-1914 INTANTDNSTDIHI
+1914 
-1928 EHLELP
+1928 
-1934 SVKDKDS
+1934 
-1941 FVKQLKMISLNR
+1941 

>member
-1 MEVLDEVGKKWK
+1 
-13 NLTDI
+13 
-18 DRSAIA
+18 
-24 TALGGTY
+24 
-31 QRNTLMA
+31 MA

-52 AADSAGTSAQK
+52 AANSAGTSAQK

-87 NMADSGAVNGAID
+87 NLADSGTMNGAID
-100 MLSGLVTILDLL
+100 MLKGLVSVLDLL
-112 INKTPVGT
+112 INKTPIGT

-127 AVLVRL
+127 AALVRL

-138 TKLGTQIA
+138 MKLGTQIA
-146 SIAVSIAEMG
+146 SIAASIAEMG

-163 GMFNILKGFLTG
+163 GMFNVLKGFLTG
-175 AGSAAAAAS
+175 AGSAAAA
-184 TEVAAAGAASAVAG
+184 AG

-204 AVGFGALATSLAS
+204 AVGFGALASSLAS

-227 AIYIIPKVFDAL
+227 AIYILPKVFDAL

-251 DTEENIKSIE
+251 DTEDNIKDIE
-261 STIDDYNKQLESNKS
+261 STIDGYNDTLESNKA
-276 RIEEINNLKG
+276 RIDEINQLKG
-286 TSEWNSSL
+286 TSKWSSDL
-294 NDESDSLERQN
+294 EDESDSLERQN

-311 IELEE
+311 IDLEE

-333 FDKEYKESKNTA
+333 FDKEYKENKNTP
-345 IAEESRQTKTDYDT
+345 IAEESKQTKTDYDT

-390 EVYLKAYKD
+390 EIYLKAYKD
-399 NMEEFTKT
+399 NMEEFSKT
-407 GNEAAKQQAE
+407 GNEAAKEQAE

-458 TLETAGTTTGQTI
+458 ALETAGTTTGQTV

-478 GSAESSVEEM
+478 GSAEDSVEEI
-488 ASSLSAQFKEI
+488 ASNLSTQFKAI

-535 DYADELSSIL
+535 DYADELSAML
-545 SHMSGADAASYLV
+545 SNMSGADAASYLV
-558 SVYNDFYGILQ
+558 DVYNDFYGILQ

-603 SDPSKGVKNWDAYK
+603 SDSSKGVKNWEAYK
-617 ASLKGLGLSSEA
+617 ASLKGLGLTSEA
-629 TRQDILNLQKSLK
+629 TRQDILNLQNSLK
-642 DYVGFA
+642 DYVGFN

-659 FRNKIFDLI
+659 FRNKIVDLI
-668 DADQKLGDESKKLG
+668 DADQKLGEESKKFG

-757 ETGEILKRDGS
+757 ETGEILKTDGS
-768 IEYTLSPSLD
+768 IKYTLSSSLD

-791 AKEIAKQK
+791 TKEIQTQK
-799 SELEAAAKESGLT
+799 SELEAAAKESGLK
-812 LKVAPQIDYEN
+812 LKIAPKIDYEN
-823 PESESREALSQ
+823 PENNSREALSE
-834 TYSWVKNVSSSM
+834 TYSWVKNVSTSM

-861 TNIAEQVNKSLGDG
+861 TKIAEQVNKSLGG
-875 KVTVEGDTIKFD
+875 KKITIEGDTIKFNS
-887 GDDAKQ
+887 DDAKQ

-913 NAIASGMTFTTGSI
+913 NAIASGMTFSTGSVT
-927 SGSGVFKGI
+927 GSGVFKGI
-936 TDSVGNDVATSIENA
+936 TDSVGNDLATSIENA
-951 TSGKEVQM
+951 VSGKEIQM
-959 KVSIE
+959 KVSID
-964 DNASESLGAIGDA
+964 DNASEGLGIIGDA

-988 SNVSLAGTSSN
+988 SNISLSGTSSN
-999 IQNCGNVASDAQS
+999 IQNCGNVASDAQG
-1012 SVSRLA
+1012 SVSRLV

-1029 VTLTYSYHENGKPPM
+1029 VTLTYSYHENGKPPI

-1062 GKDPQMGKP
+1062 GKDPQMGTP

-1131 QHAYDTTPSRGGSVG
+1131 QHAGGSVG
-1146 SSGTWHGGSGKRTIG
+1146 SSGTWHGGAGKHTIG
-1161 GFTSKYDGTSSSNKS
+1161 GFTSKYDGTSASNKS

-1182 SSGGSSSGSSSSG
+1182 SSGGSSGGSSSSKSSSGSGKSSSSG
-1195 SSSSSSSSSGT
+1195 S
-1206 NEAAENELKALE
+1206 NDAAENELKALE

-1237 IWKKYYKDKKEYQD
+1237 IWKKYYKDKSEYRD
-1251 KDYEMQEKLH
+1251 KDWEMQEKLH
-1261 DLQKTFFEDSIS
+1261 DLQKTFFEDRIS
-1273 MLEEENDKLQRNAG
+1273 MLEEENDKLERNAG
-1287 TEQKQIANYQQM
+1287 TEQQQIANYQQM
-1299 QQLYHDRA
+1299 QKLYHDRA
-1307 EQYRKQGFTDDS
+1307 AQYRKQGFADDS
-1319 PEIRELSKSWWDMYD
+1319 PEIRELSKKWWDMYD

-1370 RVTKDSAMTFDELEK
+1370 RVTKDAAMTFDELEK

-1399 QKAIAIN
+1399 QKAMAIN

-1444 VHDIAESIRQEN
+1444 IHDVAENIRKEN
-1456 LDNIQH
+1456 LDNIQR
-1462 ELDYQEKLR
+1462 ELDYQEQLR

-1515 KQKNKRVYYAD
+1515 KQRNKRVYYAD
-1526 KGWVWEADQ
+1526 KGWVNYMP
-1535 QKIEEAQKAY
+1535 I
-1545 DDFVKQEKIDALQKE
+1545 I
-1560 IDHWNDYIKKVED
+1560 NYI
-1573 SSDIYERE
+1573 
-1581 INAQVAKAKW
+1581 
-1591 GENWQEQ
+1591 G
-1598 INKDMVDNL
+1598 
-1607 DKTVYQ
+1607 
-1613 ACGKLDELIKK
+1613 
-1624 YDELYT
+1624 
-1630 KQTEWNNKLNSDIIK
+1630 
-1645 DYNLDNSNIN
+1645 
-1655 DLVIDPNTGLKYNK
+1655 
-1669 NTDYQAEINALK
+1669 
-1681 NEIARQEKEMGTHD
+1681 
-1695 SSLDKQIENLNSI
+1695 
-1708 RNYKSHS
+1708 
-1715 TGAKY
+1715 
-1720 GYQAVGSG
+1720 
-1728 GKTYTINSDK
+1728 
-1738 GKNFVTNAKA
+1738 
-1748 GETLTGSD
+1748 
-1756 GSTWTKNNDGSV
+1756 
-1768 TIKRGNDTFSMG
+1768 
-1780 AISQASKNNA
+1780 
-1790 SSGSSSSSSHNSSS
+1790 
-1804 GKSNKT
+1804 
-1810 TISKDTATKVSG
+1810 
-1822 VTAGIAGAIIS
+1822 
-1833 AIVSGGKKKT
+1833 
-1843 TSKTTKSKSK
+1843 
-1853 SYATGGVNDETGF
+1853 
-1866 AALHGER
+1866 
-1873 QKSEVIFNAED
+1873 
-1884 AKKLWNWIHNMDENC
+1884 
-1899 NIEDI
+1899 
-1904 GSAAKSLMSK
+1904 
-1914 INTANTDNSTDIHI
+1914 
-1928 EHLELP
+1928 
-1934 SVKDKDS
+1934 
-1941 FVKQLKMISLNR
+1941 

>member
-13 NLTDI
+13 NLTDV

-87 NMADSGAVNGAID
+87 NLADSGAINGAID

-163 GMFNILKGFLTG
+163 GMFNVLKGFLTG
-175 AGSAAAAAS
+175 AGAAAATAS
-184 TEVAAAGAASAVAG
+184 TEVAAAGAASAAAG
-198 TEAAAG
+198 TGAAAG
-204 AVGFGALATSLAS
+204 AVGFGALAASLAS

-261 STIDDYNKQLESNKS
+261 SIIDDYNKQLESNKS

-294 NDESDSLERQN
+294 DDESDSLERQN

-367 TVTQNNSKD
+367 TVTQNDSKD

-535 DYADELSSIL
+535 DYADELSAIL
-545 SHMSGADAASYLV
+545 SNMSGTDAASYLV

-603 SDPSKGVKNWDAYK
+603 SDPSKGVKNWEAYK
-617 ASLKGLGLSSEA
+617 ASLKGLGLTSEA
-629 TRQDILNLQKSLK
+629 TRQDILNLQNLLK
-642 DYVGFA
+642 DYVGFD

-659 FRNKIFDLI
+659 FRNKIFELI
-668 DADQKLGDESKKLG
+668 SANEKLG
-682 TVNKETGEISI
+682 TVNQDTGEISI
-693 QNYKALASA
+693 KNYKALASA

-731 LQNALSDVADKAKTA
+731 LQNALSDVTTKAESAEK
-746 YDAMDKIGTGI
+746 AMSNISKGLLQSEQVDVNGNITYTYSSDRLDSGT
-757 ETGEILKRDGS
+757 KAA
-768 IEYTLSPSLD
+768 
-778 QNTQSA
+778 Q
-784 KEAKINI
+784 EARTNI
-791 AKEIAKQK
+791 TNEIAKQK
-799 SELEAAAKESGLT
+799 QELES
-812 LKVAPQIDYEN
+812 VAQQAGIDIKIEPKLN
-823 PESESREALSQ
+823 FEKPESNDSAALSEASTVIQ
-834 TYSWVKNVSSSM
+834 NTSNQM
-846 QKIVDENFNFDTSKI
+846 QQLIDDNFNFDTEKI
-861 TNIAEQVNKSLGDG
+861 KNIAQTVNDALGEGSVTIDG
-875 KVTVEGDTIKFD
+875 DDIKFD
-887 GDDAKQ
+887 STKAATAFTENLQ
-893 KFIQQ
+893 T
-898 IEHTFSGID
+898 TFSNLN
-907 VGSIIN
+907 VASIIN
-913 NAIASGMTFTTGSI
+913 NAMASGLTFTTGSNT
-927 SGSGVFKGI
+927 GADAFKGI
-936 TDSVGNDVATSIENA
+936 TDSALNSITEGIKNA
-951 TSGKEVQM
+951 TSGKEIQM

-964 DNASESLGAIGDA
+964 DNASEGLGIIGDA
-977 AGDMKKALQDA
+977 AGDMKKALEDA
-988 SNVSLAGTSSN
+988 SNISLAGTSSN
-999 IQNCGNVASDAQS
+999 IQNCGNKASDAS
-1012 SVSRLA
+1012 GKVSALA
-1018 SALNSLPKEKS
+1018 SALNSLPREKS
-1029 VTLTYSYHENGKPPM
+1029 VTVTYTENKGKAP
-1044 LSLPGFSAN
+1044 SAD

-1062 GKDPQMGKP
+1062 GKDPQMGTP
-1071 IRTVSNA
+1071 IRTASNA

-1099 VGVNGAELVHLHKGD
+1099 VGKNGAELVHLHKGD

-1146 SSGTWHGGSGKRTIG
+1146 SSGTFHSGSGKRTVS

-1182 SSGGSSSGSSSSG
+1182 SSGSSSSGSSSSK
-1195 SSSSSSSSSGT
+1195 SSSGSSSSSSGT

-1251 KDYEMQEKLH
+1251 KDWEMQEKLH
-1261 DLQKTFFEDSIS
+1261 DLQKTFFEDTIS
-1273 MLEEENDKLQRNAG
+1273 MLEEENDRLERNAG
-1287 TEQKQIANYQQM
+1287 TEQQQIANYQQM
-1299 QQLYHDRA
+1299 QKLYHDRA
-1307 EQYRKQGFTDDS
+1307 TQYRKQGFADDS
-1319 PEIRELSKSWWDMYD
+1319 PEIRELSKKWWDMYD

-1399 QKAIAIN
+1399 QKAMAIN

-1444 VHDIAESIRQEN
+1444 IHDIAENVRQEN
-1456 LDNIQH
+1456 LDNIQR
-1462 ELDYQEKLR
+1462 ELDYQEQLR

-1515 KQKNKRVYYAD
+1515 KQRNKRVYYAD
-1526 KGWVWEADQ
+1526 KGWVNYMP
-1535 QKIEEAQKAY
+1535 I
-1545 DDFVKQEKIDALQKE
+1545 I
-1560 IDHWNDYIKKVED
+1560 NYI
-1573 SSDIYERE
+1573 
-1581 INAQVAKAKW
+1581 
-1591 GENWQEQ
+1591 G
-1598 INKDMVDNL
+1598 
-1607 DKTVYQ
+1607 
-1613 ACGKLDELIKK
+1613 
-1624 YDELYT
+1624 
-1630 KQTEWNNKLNSDIIK
+1630 
-1645 DYNLDNSNIN
+1645 
-1655 DLVIDPNTGLKYNK
+1655 
-1669 NTDYQAEINALK
+1669 
-1681 NEIARQEKEMGTHD
+1681 
-1695 SSLDKQIENLNSI
+1695 
-1708 RNYKSHS
+1708 
-1715 TGAKY
+1715 
-1720 GYQAVGSG
+1720 
-1728 GKTYTINSDK
+1728 
-1738 GKNFVTNAKA
+1738 
-1748 GETLTGSD
+1748 
-1756 GSTWTKNNDGSV
+1756 
-1768 TIKRGNDTFSMG
+1768 
-1780 AISQASKNNA
+1780 
-1790 SSGSSSSSSHNSSS
+1790 
-1804 GKSNKT
+1804 
-1810 TISKDTATKVSG
+1810 
-1822 VTAGIAGAIIS
+1822 
-1833 AIVSGGKKKT
+1833 
-1843 TSKTTKSKSK
+1843 
-1853 SYATGGVNDETGF
+1853 
-1866 AALHGER
+1866 
-1873 QKSEVIFNAED
+1873 
-1884 AKKLWNWIHNMDENC
+1884 
-1899 NIEDI
+1899 
-1904 GSAAKSLMSK
+1904 
-1914 INTANTDNSTDIHI
+1914 
-1928 EHLELP
+1928 
-1934 SVKDKDS
+1934 
-1941 FVKQLKMISLNR
+1941 

>member
-1 MEVLDEVGKKWK
+1 
-13 NLTDI
+13 
-18 DRSAIA
+18 
-24 TALGGTY
+24 
-31 QRNTLMA
+31 MA

-87 NMADSGAVNGAID
+87 NLADSGAINGAID

-163 GMFNILKGFLTG
+163 GMFNVLKGFLTG
-175 AGSAAAAAS
+175 AGAAAATAS
-184 TEVAAAGAASAVAG
+184 TEVAAAGAASAAAG

-204 AVGFGALATSLAS
+204 AVGFGALAASLAS

-294 NDESDSLERQN
+294 DDESDSLERQN

-311 IELEE
+311 IDLEE

-417 AFETSANDNE
+417 TFETSANDNE
-427 KEIESMIQDLE
+427 QAIESMIQDLE

-458 TLETAGTTTGQTI
+458 ALETAGTTTGQTV
-471 GEILNGV
+471 GEIINGV
-478 GSAESSVEEM
+478 GSSEDSVEEI
-488 ASSLSAQFKEI
+488 ASNLSTQFKEI

-545 SHMSGADAASYLV
+545 SHMSGTDAASYLV
-558 SVYNDFYGILQ
+558 DVYNDFYGILK

-603 SDPSKGVKNWDAYK
+603 SDPSKGVKNWEAYK
-617 ASLKGLGLSSEA
+617 ASLKGLGLTSEA
-629 TRQDILNLQKSLK
+629 TRQDILNLQNSLK
-642 DYVGFA
+642 DYVGFD

-693 QNYKALASA
+693 QNYKALAST

-768 IEYTLSPSLD
+768 IEYTLSSSLD

-799 SELEAAAKESGLT
+799 SELEAAAKESGLK
-812 LKVAPQIDYEN
+812 LKVAPEIDYEN
-823 PESESREALSQ
+823 PESNSREALSQ

-1012 SVSRLA
+1012 SVSKLA

-1029 VTLTYSYHENGKPPM
+1029 VTLTYSYQPTGT
-1044 LSLPGFSAN
+1044 LPKLFDTGFSAN

-1146 SSGTWHGGSGKRTIG
+1146 SSGTWHGGSGKRTVS

-1182 SSGGSSSGSSSSG
+1182 SSSGSSSSKSSSGSSK
-1195 SSSSSSSSSGT
+1195 SSSSGS
-1206 NEAAENELKALE
+1206 NDAAENELKALE

-1251 KDYEMQEKLH
+1251 KDWEMQEKLH

-1319 PEIRELSKSWWDMYD
+1319 PEIRELSKSWWEMYD

-1399 QKAIAIN
+1399 QKATAIN

-1444 VHDIAESIRQEN
+1444 IHDVAENIRKEN

-1462 ELDYQEKLR
+1462 ELDYQEQLR

-1630 KQTEWNNKLNSDIIK
+1630 KQTEWNNKLNSDIIN
-1645 DYNLDNSNIN
+1645 DYNLNNSNIN
-1655 DLVIDPNTGLKYNK
+1655 DLVIDPNSGLKYNK
-1669 NTDYQAEINALK
+1669 NTDYQAEINELK
-1681 NEIARQEKEMGTHD
+1681 KEIARQEKELGTHD
-1695 SSLDKQIENLNSI
+1695 VGLDKQIENLNAI
-1708 RNYKSHS
+1708 RNYKSYD

-1728 GKTYTINSDK
+1728 GKTYTINSDT
-1738 GKNFVTNAKA
+1738 GKNFITNAKA

-1756 GSTWTKNNDGSV
+1756 GSTWTKNSDGSV
-1768 TIKRGNDTFSMG
+1768 TIKRGNDTFNMG

-1790 SSGSSSSSSHNSSS
+1790 SAGSSSSSSHSSSKSNSSS
-1804 GKSNKT
+1804 GSSSSSYTGTSSSGGTYTIGSDKGKSFVNNASAGSTMTGGDGSKWTKNKDGTT
-1810 TISKDTATKVSG
+1810 TIKKQ
-1822 VTAGIAGAIIS
+1822 
-1833 AIVSGGKKKT
+1833 GKTYTVGK
-1843 TSKTTKSKSK
+1843 K

-1914 INTANTDNSTDIHI
+1914 ITTANTDNSTDIHI

>member
-1 MEVLDEVGKKWK
+1 
-13 NLTDI
+13 
-18 DRSAIA
+18 
-24 TALGGTY
+24 
-31 QRNTLMA
+31 MA
-38 ILENWEQVSDAQEV
+38 ILDNWEQVADAQEV
-52 AADSAGTSAQK
+52 AANSAGTSEKK

-87 NMADSGAVNGAID
+87 NLADSGTMNGAID
-100 MLSGLVTILDLL
+100 MLSGLVSVLDLL
-112 INKTPVGT
+112 INKTPIGT

-163 GMFNILKGFLTG
+163 GMFNVLKGFLTG

-184 TEVAAAGAASAVAG
+184 TEVAAAGAASATAG
-198 TEAAAG
+198 AGAAAG
-204 AVGFGALATSLAS
+204 AAGFGALASSLAS

-227 AIYIIPKVFDAL
+227 AIYILPKVFDAL

-251 DTEENIKSIE
+251 DTEENIKNIE
-261 STIDDYNKQLESNKS
+261 TTINDYNKTLASNKA
-276 RIEEINNLKG
+276 RIDEINKLKG
-286 TSEWNSSL
+286 TSEWSSSL
-294 NDESDSLERQN
+294 EDESDSLERQN

-345 IAEESRQTKTDYDT
+345 IAEESKQTKTDYDT
-359 GNEVTDYY
+359 GSEVTDYY

-399 NMEEFTKT
+399 NMDEFTKT
-407 GNEAAKQQAE
+407 GNEAAREQAE

-427 KEIESMIQDLE
+427 QEIESMIQDLE
-438 EFKDTLDDPA
+438 GFKDTLDDPA

-458 TLETAGTTTGQTI
+458 ALETAGTTTGQTV

-478 GSAESSVEEM
+478 GSAEDSVEEM
-488 ASSLSAQFKEI
+488 ASNISSQFKEI
-499 SGMEIK
+499 SGTEIK

-527 QDVLLNCG
+527 QEVLLNCG
-535 DYADELSSIL
+535 DYADELSVIL
-545 SHMSGADAASYLV
+545 SNMSGAAAASYLV
-558 SVYNDFYGILQ
+558 DVYNDFYGILQ
-569 DCTEAYDEFNTAV
+569 DCTEAYDEFNNAV

-603 SDPSKGVKNWDAYK
+603 SDPSKGVKNWEAYK
-617 ASLKGLGLSSEA
+617 ASLKGVGLTSEA

-642 DYVGFA
+642 DYVGFDA
-648 SDGSMYVDTDK
+648 DGSMYVDTDK
-659 FRNKIFDLI
+659 FRNKIFELI
-668 DADQKLGDESKKLG
+668 DADQKLGDASKKLG
-682 TVNKETGEISI
+682 TVNTETGEISI
-693 QNYKALASA
+693 KNYKALASA

-710 HSLLESAKALYDI
+710 HALLESAKAMYEI

-731 LQNALSDVADKAKTA
+731 VQNALSDVTTKAQEAKQSLNDMLHGLVDKS
-746 YDAMDKIGTGI
+746 
-757 ETGEILKRDGS
+757 S
-768 IEYTLSPSLD
+768 IDEAGNITYTLKESLD
-778 QNTQSA
+778 NGSKSA
-784 KEAKINI
+784 TEARVNLTN
-791 AKEIAKQK
+791 EIAKQK
-799 SELEAAAKESGLT
+799 QELEN
-812 LKVAPQIDYEN
+812 VAQQAGIDIKIEPKLDFEK
-823 PESESREALSQ
+823 PESNDSAALSEA
-834 TYSWVKNVSSSM
+834 SSVIQNTSTQM
-846 QKIVDENFNFDTSKI
+846 QQLIDDNFNFDTDKI
-861 TNIAEQVNKSLGDG
+861 KKIASEINSSLGKGSVTIDG
-875 KVTVEGDTIKFD
+875 DNIKFD
-887 GDDAKQ
+887 NTKAATAFTESLQ
-893 KFIQQ
+893 K
-898 IEHTFSGID
+898 TFSNLN
-907 VGSIIN
+907 VASIIN
-913 NAIASGMTFTTGSI
+913 NAMASGLTFTTGSNT
-927 SGSGVFKGI
+927 GADAFKGI
-936 TDSVGNDVATSIENA
+936 TDSALNSITDGIKKA
-951 TSGKEVQM
+951 TSGKEIQM
-959 KVSIE
+959 KVAID
-964 DNASESLGAIGDA
+964 DNASEGLGVIGDA
-977 AGDMKKALQDA
+977 ADDMKKKLQDA
-988 SNVSLAGTSSN
+988 ANISLSGTSSN
-999 IQNCGNVASDAQS
+999 IQNCGNVASDAQGY
-1012 SVSRLA
+1012 VSRLA

-1029 VTLTYSYHENGKPPM
+1029 VTLTYSYHENGKPPT

-1062 GKDPQMGKP
+1062 GKDPQMGTP

-1131 QHAYDTTPSRGGSVG
+1131 QHAGGSVG
-1146 SSGTWHGGSGKRTIG
+1146 SSGTWHGGAGKHTIG
-1161 GFTSKYDGTSSSNKS
+1161 GFTSKYDGTSASNKS
-1176 SKSSSK
+1176 SKSSGSSSSNSSSSK
-1182 SSGGSSSGSSSSG
+1182 SSSDSSKSSSSG
-1195 SSSSSSSSSGT
+1195 S
-1206 NEAAENELKALE
+1206 NDAAENELKALE

-1251 KDYEMQEKLH
+1251 KDWEMQEKLH
-1261 DLQKTFFEDSIS
+1261 DLQKTFFEDRIA
-1273 MLEEENDKLQRNAG
+1273 MLDEENNKLQRNTG

-1319 PEIRELSKSWWDMYD
+1319 QEIRELSKKWWDMYD

-1462 ELDYQEKLR
+1462 ELDYQERLR

-1515 KQKNKRVYYAD
+1515 KQRNKRVYYAD
-1526 KGWVWEADQ
+1526 KGWVNYMP
-1535 QKIEEAQKAY
+1535 I
-1545 DDFVKQEKIDALQKE
+1545 I
-1560 IDHWNDYIKKVED
+1560 NYI
-1573 SSDIYERE
+1573 
-1581 INAQVAKAKW
+1581 
-1591 GENWQEQ
+1591 G
-1598 INKDMVDNL
+1598 
-1607 DKTVYQ
+1607 
-1613 ACGKLDELIKK
+1613 
-1624 YDELYT
+1624 
-1630 KQTEWNNKLNSDIIK
+1630 
-1645 DYNLDNSNIN
+1645 
-1655 DLVIDPNTGLKYNK
+1655 
-1669 NTDYQAEINALK
+1669 
-1681 NEIARQEKEMGTHD
+1681 
-1695 SSLDKQIENLNSI
+1695 
-1708 RNYKSHS
+1708 
-1715 TGAKY
+1715 
-1720 GYQAVGSG
+1720 
-1728 GKTYTINSDK
+1728 
-1738 GKNFVTNAKA
+1738 
-1748 GETLTGSD
+1748 
-1756 GSTWTKNNDGSV
+1756 
-1768 TIKRGNDTFSMG
+1768 
-1780 AISQASKNNA
+1780 
-1790 SSGSSSSSSHNSSS
+1790 
-1804 GKSNKT
+1804 
-1810 TISKDTATKVSG
+1810 
-1822 VTAGIAGAIIS
+1822 
-1833 AIVSGGKKKT
+1833 
-1843 TSKTTKSKSK
+1843 
-1853 SYATGGVNDETGF
+1853 
-1866 AALHGER
+1866 
-1873 QKSEVIFNAED
+1873 
-1884 AKKLWNWIHNMDENC
+1884 
-1899 NIEDI
+1899 
-1904 GSAAKSLMSK
+1904 
-1914 INTANTDNSTDIHI
+1914 
-1928 EHLELP
+1928 
-1934 SVKDKDS
+1934 
-1941 FVKQLKMISLNR
+1941 

>member
-1 MEVLDEVGKKWK
+1 M
-13 NLTDI
+13 
-18 DRSAIA
+18 S
-24 TALGGTY
+24 
-31 QRNTLMA
+31 
-38 ILENWEQVSDAQEV
+38 ILENWDKVADAQEV
-52 AADSAGTSAQK
+52 AANSAGTSEKK

-87 NMADSGAVNGAID
+87 NLADSGTMNGAID
-100 MLSGLVTILDLL
+100 MLKGLVSVLDLL
-112 INKTPVGT
+112 INKTPIGT

-146 SIAVSIAEMG
+146 SIVASIAEMG
-156 GATSGIG
+156 SATSGIG
-163 GMFNILKGFLTG
+163 GMFNVLKEFLTG
-175 AGSAAAAAS
+175 AGSAATA
-184 TEVAAAGAASAVAG
+184 AG

-204 AVGFGALATSLAS
+204 AVGFGALASSLAA

-227 AIYIIPKVFDAL
+227 AIYILPKVFDAL

-251 DTEENIKSIE
+251 DTEDNIKDIE
-261 STIDDYNKQLESNKS
+261 STIDGYNDTLESNKA
-276 RIEEINNLKG
+276 RIEEINQLKG
-286 TSEWNSSL
+286 TSKWSSDL
-294 NDESDSLERQN
+294 EDESDSLERQN
-305 QLLERK
+305 ELLERK
-311 IELEE
+311 IDLEE

-333 FDKEYKESKNTA
+333 FDKEYKESKNTP
-345 IAEESRQTKTDYDT
+345 IAEESKQTKTDYDT

-390 EVYLKAYKD
+390 EIYLKAYKD
-399 NMEEFTKT
+399 NMEEFSKT
-407 GNEAAKQQAE
+407 GNEAAKEQAE

-448 DLKMIDDMIA
+448 DLKMTDDMIA
-458 TLETAGTTTGQTI
+458 ALETAGTTTGQTV

-478 GSAESSVEEM
+478 GSAEPSIEEM
-488 ASSLSAQFKEI
+488 ASNLSTQFKEI

-535 DYADELSSIL
+535 DYADDLSVIL
-545 SHMSGADAASYLV
+545 SNMSGADAALYLV
-558 SVYNDFYGILQ
+558 DVYNDFYGILQ

-582 NKNYDE
+582 NTNYDE

-603 SDPSKGVKNWDAYK
+603 SDPSKGVKNWEAYK
-617 ASLKGLGLSSEA
+617 ASLKGVGLTSEA
-629 TRQDILNLQKSLK
+629 TRQGILNLQKSLK
-642 DYVGFA
+642 DYVGFE

-659 FRNKIFDLI
+659 FRNKIFELI

-682 TVNKETGEISI
+682 TVNTQTGEISI
-693 QNYKALASA
+693 KNYKALASA

-710 HSLLESAKALYDI
+710 HALLESAKAMYNI

-731 LQNALSDVADKAKTA
+731 LQNALSDVTTKAQEAKQSLNDMLHGLVDKSSIDKAGNIT
-746 YDAMDKIGTGI
+746 Y
-757 ETGEILKRDGS
+757 ILK
-768 IEYTLSPSLD
+768 ESLD
-778 QNTQSA
+778 NGSKSA
-784 KEAKINI
+784 TEARVNLTN
-791 AKEIAKQK
+791 EIAKQK
-799 SELEAAAKESGLT
+799 QELEN
-812 LKVAPQIDYEN
+812 VAQQAGIDIKIEPKLDFEK
-823 PESESREALSQ
+823 PESNDSAALSEA
-834 TYSWVKNVSSSM
+834 SSVIQNTSNQM
-846 QKIVDENFNFDTSKI
+846 QQLIDDNFNFDTEKI
-861 TNIAEQVNKSLGDG
+861 KNIASEINNSLGEGSVTIDG
-875 KVTVEGDTIKFD
+875 DNIKFD
-887 GDDAKQ
+887 NTKAATAFTESLQ
-893 KFIQQ
+893 K
-898 IEHTFSGID
+898 TFSNLN
-907 VGSIIN
+907 VASIIN
-913 NAIASGMTFTTGSI
+913 NAMASGLTFTTGSNT
-927 SGSGVFKGI
+927 GADAFKGI
-936 TDSVGNDVATSIENA
+936 TDSALNSITDGIKNA
-951 TSGKEVQM
+951 TSGKEIQM
-959 KVSIE
+959 KVALD
-964 DNASESLGAIGDA
+964 DNASEGLSVIGDA
-977 AGDMKKALQDA
+977 ADDMKKRLQDA
-988 SNVSLAGTSSN
+988 ANISLAGTSSN
-999 IQNCGNVASDAQS
+999 IQNCGNVASDAQG

-1018 SALNSLPKEKS
+1018 SALNSLPKNKTVS
-1029 VTLTYSYHENGKPPM
+1029 LIYSDHESGS
-1044 LSLPGFSAN
+1044 LSNLLNIPGQAAN

-1062 GKDPQMGKP
+1062 GKDPQMGEP

-1090 ITASGKQYD
+1090 ITATGQQYD
-1099 VGVNGAELVHLHKGD
+1099 VGVHGAELVHLHKGD
-1114 TVLPANVTK
+1114 TVLPANITK

-1131 QHAYDTTPSRGGSVG
+1131 QHAHNTTPSSGGSVG
-1146 SSGTWHGGSGKRTIG
+1146 SSGTWHGGAGKHTVQ

-1176 SKSSSK
+1176 HK
-1182 SSGGSSSGSSSSG
+1182 SSGGSSGGSSSSKSSSG
-1195 SSSSSSSSSGT
+1195 SSKSSSGS

-1251 KDYEMQEKLH
+1251 KDWEMQEKLH

-1273 MLEEENDKLQRNAG
+1273 MLEEENDRLQRNAG
-1287 TEQKQIANYQQM
+1287 TEQQQIANYQQM
-1299 QQLYHDRA
+1299 QKLYHDRA
-1307 EQYRKQGFTDDS
+1307 AQYRKQGFTDDS
-1319 PEIRELSKSWWDMYD
+1319 PEIRELSKKWWDMYD

-1385 DLGNYLDNKISLYK
+1385 DLGTYLDNKISLYK
-1399 QKAIAIN
+1399 QKAMAIN

-1444 VHDIAESIRQEN
+1444 IHDIAEKVRQEH

-1526 KGWVWEADQ
+1526 KGWVNYMP
-1535 QKIEEAQKAY
+1535 I
-1545 DDFVKQEKIDALQKE
+1545 I
-1560 IDHWNDYIKKVED
+1560 NYI
-1573 SSDIYERE
+1573 
-1581 INAQVAKAKW
+1581 
-1591 GENWQEQ
+1591 G
-1598 INKDMVDNL
+1598 
-1607 DKTVYQ
+1607 
-1613 ACGKLDELIKK
+1613 
-1624 YDELYT
+1624 
-1630 KQTEWNNKLNSDIIK
+1630 
-1645 DYNLDNSNIN
+1645 
-1655 DLVIDPNTGLKYNK
+1655 
-1669 NTDYQAEINALK
+1669 
-1681 NEIARQEKEMGTHD
+1681 
-1695 SSLDKQIENLNSI
+1695 
-1708 RNYKSHS
+1708 
-1715 TGAKY
+1715 
-1720 GYQAVGSG
+1720 
-1728 GKTYTINSDK
+1728 
-1738 GKNFVTNAKA
+1738 
-1748 GETLTGSD
+1748 
-1756 GSTWTKNNDGSV
+1756 
-1768 TIKRGNDTFSMG
+1768 
-1780 AISQASKNNA
+1780 
-1790 SSGSSSSSSHNSSS
+1790 
-1804 GKSNKT
+1804 
-1810 TISKDTATKVSG
+1810 
-1822 VTAGIAGAIIS
+1822 
-1833 AIVSGGKKKT
+1833 
-1843 TSKTTKSKSK
+1843 
-1853 SYATGGVNDETGF
+1853 
-1866 AALHGER
+1866 
-1873 QKSEVIFNAED
+1873 
-1884 AKKLWNWIHNMDENC
+1884 
-1899 NIEDI
+1899 
-1904 GSAAKSLMSK
+1904 
-1914 INTANTDNSTDIHI
+1914 
-1928 EHLELP
+1928 
-1934 SVKDKDS
+1934 
-1941 FVKQLKMISLNR
+1941 

>member
-1 MEVLDEVGKKWK
+1 MKSLFSRLQNIKVGKYLSDEGEALNDTEKVLNHLGVTLRDSATSWKDPMEVLDEVGKKWK
-13 NLTDI
+13 SLTDI
-18 DRSAIA
+18 DKSAIA

-52 AADSAGTSAQK
+52 AANSAGTSAQK

-87 NMADSGAVNGAID
+87 NLADSGTINGAID
-100 MLSGLVTILDLL
+100 MLKGLVSVLDLL
-112 INKTPVGT
+112 INKTPIGI

-138 TKLGTQIA
+138 MKLGTQIA
-146 SIAVSIAEMG
+146 SIAASIAEMG

-163 GMFNILKGFLTG
+163 GMFNVLKGFLTG
-175 AGSAAAAAS
+175 AGSAAAA
-184 TEVAAAGAASAVAG
+184 AG

-204 AVGFGALATSLAS
+204 AVGFGALASSLAA

-227 AIYIIPKVFDAL
+227 AIYILPKVFDAL

-251 DTEENIKSIE
+251 DTEDNIKDIE
-261 STIDDYNKQLESNKS
+261 STIDGYNKTLESNKA
-276 RIEEINNLKG
+276 RIDEINQLKG
-286 TSEWNSSL
+286 TSKWSSDL
-294 NDESDSLERQN
+294 EDESDSLERQN
-305 QLLERK
+305 ELLERK
-311 IELEE
+311 IDLEE

-333 FDKEYKESKNTA
+333 FDKEYKENKNTP

-367 TVTQNNSKD
+367 TVTQNDSKD

-390 EVYLKAYKD
+390 EIYLKAYKD
-399 NMEEFTKT
+399 NMEEFSKT
-407 GNEAAKQQAE
+407 GNEAAKEQAE

-427 KEIESMIQDLE
+427 QEIESMIQDLE

-458 TLETAGTTTGQTI
+458 TLETAGTTTGQTV
-471 GEILNGV
+471 GEILDGV
-478 GSAESSVEEM
+478 GSAEDSVEEM
-488 ASSLSAQFKEI
+488 ASNISSQFKEI
-499 SGMEIK
+499 SGTEIK

-527 QDVLLNCG
+527 QEVLLNCG
-535 DYADELSSIL
+535 DYADELSTIL
-545 SHMSGADAASYLV
+545 SHMSGTDAASYLV
-558 SVYNDFYGILQ
+558 DVYNDFYGILQ
-569 DCTEAYDEFNTAV
+569 DCTEAYDEFNAAV
-582 NKNYDE
+582 NTNYDE

-603 SDPSKGVKNWDAYK
+603 SDPSKGVKNWEAYK

-642 DYVGFA
+642 DYVGFE

-659 FRNKIFDLI
+659 FRNKIFELI

-682 TVNKETGEISI
+682 TVNTQTGEISI
-693 QNYKALASA
+693 KNYKALASA

-710 HSLLESAKALYDI
+710 HSLLESAKAMYDI

-731 LQNALSDVADKAKTA
+731 LQNALSNVADKAKAA

-757 ETGEILKRDGS
+757 ETGEILKTDGS
-768 IEYTLSPSLD
+768 IEYTLSSSLD

-784 KEAKINI
+784 KEAKNNI
-791 AKEIAKQK
+791 TKEIQKQK
-799 SELEAAAKESGLT
+799 SELEAAAKDSGLK
-812 LKVAPQIDYEN
+812 LKVAPEIDYET
-823 PESESREALSQ
+823 PESNSREALSK
-834 TYSWVKNVSSSM
+834 TYSWVKNVSNSM
-846 QKIVDENFNFDTSKI
+846 QKLVDENFNFDTSKI

-875 KVTVEGDTIKFD
+875 KVTVEGDAIKFN

-893 KFIQQ
+893 KFIEQ
-898 IEHTFSGID
+898 IEHTFAGID

-913 NAIASGMTFTTGSI
+913 NAIASGMTFSAGSVT
-927 SGSGVFKGI
+927 GSGVFKGI
-936 TDSVGNDVATSIENA
+936 TDSVGNDVATSIEQA

-964 DNASESLGAIGDA
+964 DNASENLGAIGDA

-988 SNVSLAGTSSN
+988 ANISLSGTSSN
-999 IQNCGNVASDAQS
+999 IQNCDNVASDAQD

-1018 SALNSLPKEKS
+1018 SALNSLPKEKT
-1029 VTLTYSYHENGKPPM
+1029 VTLTYSYNESG
-1044 LSLPGFSAN
+1044 SLPNLLSPPAKKVKEGPSAN

-1062 GKDPQMGKP
+1062 GKDPQMGEP

-1090 ITASGKQYD
+1090 ITATGQQYD

-1146 SSGTWHGGSGKRTIG
+1146 SSGTWHGGAGKHTIG

-1182 SSGGSSSGSSSSG
+1182 SSGGSSGGSSSSKSSSGSSKSSSSG
-1195 SSSSSSSSSGT
+1195 S
-1206 NEAAENELKALE
+1206 NDAAENELKALE

-1225 ITEKQYAQKYEA
+1225 ITEKQYTQKYEA

-1251 KDYEMQEKLH
+1251 KDWEMQEKLH
-1261 DLQKTFFEDSIS
+1261 DLQKTFFEDRIA
-1273 MLEEENDKLQRNAG
+1273 MLDEENNKLQRNTG

-1319 PEIRELSKSWWDMYD
+1319 QEIRELSKSWWDMYD

-1370 RVTKDSAMTFDELEK
+1370 RITKDSAMTFDELEK

-1462 ELDYQEKLR
+1462 ELDYQERLR

-1515 KQKNKRVYYAD
+1515 KQRNKRVYYAD
-1526 KGWVWEADQ
+1526 KGWVNYMP
-1535 QKIEEAQKAY
+1535 I
-1545 DDFVKQEKIDALQKE
+1545 I
-1560 IDHWNDYIKKVED
+1560 NYI
-1573 SSDIYERE
+1573 
-1581 INAQVAKAKW
+1581 
-1591 GENWQEQ
+1591 G
-1598 INKDMVDNL
+1598 
-1607 DKTVYQ
+1607 
-1613 ACGKLDELIKK
+1613 
-1624 YDELYT
+1624 
-1630 KQTEWNNKLNSDIIK
+1630 
-1645 DYNLDNSNIN
+1645 
-1655 DLVIDPNTGLKYNK
+1655 
-1669 NTDYQAEINALK
+1669 
-1681 NEIARQEKEMGTHD
+1681 
-1695 SSLDKQIENLNSI
+1695 
-1708 RNYKSHS
+1708 
-1715 TGAKY
+1715 
-1720 GYQAVGSG
+1720 
-1728 GKTYTINSDK
+1728 
-1738 GKNFVTNAKA
+1738 
-1748 GETLTGSD
+1748 
-1756 GSTWTKNNDGSV
+1756 
-1768 TIKRGNDTFSMG
+1768 
-1780 AISQASKNNA
+1780 
-1790 SSGSSSSSSHNSSS
+1790 
-1804 GKSNKT
+1804 
-1810 TISKDTATKVSG
+1810 
-1822 VTAGIAGAIIS
+1822 
-1833 AIVSGGKKKT
+1833 
-1843 TSKTTKSKSK
+1843 
-1853 SYATGGVNDETGF
+1853 
-1866 AALHGER
+1866 
-1873 QKSEVIFNAED
+1873 
-1884 AKKLWNWIHNMDENC
+1884 
-1899 NIEDI
+1899 
-1904 GSAAKSLMSK
+1904 
-1914 INTANTDNSTDIHI
+1914 
-1928 EHLELP
+1928 
-1934 SVKDKDS
+1934 
-1941 FVKQLKMISLNR
+1941 

>member
-1 MEVLDEVGKKWK
+1 M
-13 NLTDI
+13 
-18 DRSAIA
+18 S
-24 TALGGTY
+24 
-31 QRNTLMA
+31 
-38 ILENWEQVSDAQEV
+38 ILENWDKVEDAQEV
-52 AADSAGTSAQK
+52 AANSAGTSEKK

-87 NMADSGAVNGAID
+87 NLADSGTMNGAID
-100 MLSGLVTILDLL
+100 MLKGLVSVLDLL
-112 INKTPVGT
+112 INKTPIGT

-127 AVLVRL
+127 TVLVRL

-146 SIAVSIAEMG
+146 SIVASIAEMG

-163 GMFNILKGFLTG
+163 GMFNVLKEFLTG
-175 AGSAAAAAS
+175 AGSAAAA
-184 TEVAAAGAASAVAG
+184 AG

-204 AVGFGALATSLAS
+204 AVGFGVLASSLAA

-227 AIYIIPKVFDAL
+227 AIYILPKVFDAL

-251 DTEENIKSIE
+251 DTEDNIKDIE
-261 STIDDYNKQLESNKS
+261 STIDGYNDTLESNKA
-276 RIEEINNLKG
+276 RIEEINQLKG
-286 TSEWNSSL
+286 TSKWSSDL
-294 NDESDSLERQN
+294 EDESDSLERQN
-305 QLLERK
+305 ELLERK
-311 IELEE
+311 IDLEE

-333 FDKEYKESKNTA
+333 FDKEYKESKNTP
-345 IAEESRQTKTDYDT
+345 IAEESKQTKTDYDT

-390 EVYLKAYKD
+390 EIYLKAYKD
-399 NMEEFTKT
+399 NMEEFSKT
-407 GNEAAKQQAE
+407 GNEAAKEQAE

-458 TLETAGTTTGQTI
+458 ALETAGTTTGQTV

-478 GSAESSVEEM
+478 GSAESSIEEM
-488 ASSLSAQFKEI
+488 ASNLSTQFKEI

-535 DYADELSSIL
+535 DYADKLSVIL
-545 SHMSGADAASYLV
+545 SNMSGAVAASYLV
-558 SVYNDFYGILQ
+558 DVYNDFYGILQ

-603 SDPSKGVKNWDAYK
+603 SDPSKGVKNWEAYK
-617 ASLKGLGLSSEA
+617 ASLKGVGLTSEA
-629 TRQDILNLQKSLK
+629 TRQGILNLQKSLK
-642 DYVGFA
+642 DYVGFE

-659 FRNKIFDLI
+659 FRNKIFELI

-682 TVNKETGEISI
+682 TVNTQTGEISI
-693 QNYKALASA
+693 KNYKALASA

-710 HSLLESAKALYDI
+710 HALLESAKAMYDI

-731 LQNALSDVADKAKTA
+731 LQNALSDVTTKTQEAKQSLNDMLHGLVDKS
-746 YDAMDKIGTGI
+746 
-757 ETGEILKRDGS
+757 S
-768 IEYTLSPSLD
+768 IDEAGNITYTLKESLD
-778 QNTQSA
+778 NGSKSA
-784 KEAKINI
+784 TEARVNLTN
-791 AKEIAKQK
+791 EIAKQK
-799 SELEAAAKESGLT
+799 QELET
-812 LKVAPQIDYEN
+812 VAQQAGIDIKIEPKLDFEK
-823 PESESREALSQ
+823 PESNDSAALSEA
-834 TYSWVKNVSSSM
+834 SSVIQNTSNQM
-846 QKIVDENFNFDTSKI
+846 QQLIDDNFNFDTEKI
-861 TNIAEQVNKSLGDG
+861 KNIASEINNSLGEGSITIDG
-875 KVTVEGDTIKFD
+875 DNIKFD
-887 GDDAKQ
+887 NTKAATAFTESLQ
-893 KFIQQ
+893 K
-898 IEHTFSGID
+898 TFSNLN
-907 VGSIIN
+907 VASIIN
-913 NAIASGMTFTTGSI
+913 NAMASGLTFTTGSNT
-927 SGSGVFKGI
+927 GADAFKGI
-936 TDSVGNDVATSIENA
+936 ADSALNSITDGIKNA
-951 TSGKEVQM
+951 TSGKEIQM
-959 KVSIE
+959 KVAID
-964 DNASESLGAIGDA
+964 DNASEGLGVIGDA
-977 AGDMKKALQDA
+977 ADDMKKRLQDA
-988 SNVSLAGTSSN
+988 ANISLSGTSSN
-999 IQNCGNVASDAQS
+999 IQNCGNVASDAQGY
-1012 SVSRLA
+1012 VSMLA
-1018 SALNSLPKEKS
+1018 SALNSLPKNKTVS
-1029 VTLTYSYHENGKPPM
+1029 LTYSYHESG
-1044 LSLPGFSAN
+1044 SLPNLLKVPGHSAN

-1062 GKDPQMGKP
+1062 GKDPQMGEP

-1090 ITASGKQYD
+1090 ITATGQQYD
-1099 VGVNGAELVHLHKGD
+1099 VGVHGAELVHLHKGD
-1114 TVLPANVTK
+1114 TVLPANITK

-1131 QHAYDTTPSRGGSVG
+1131 QHAHNTTPSSGGSVG
-1146 SSGTWHGGSGKRTIG
+1146 SSGTWHGGAGKHTIQ

-1176 SKSSSK
+1176 HK
-1182 SSGGSSSGSSSSG
+1182 SSGGSSGGSSSSKSSSG
-1195 SSSSSSSSSGT
+1195 SSKSSSGS

-1251 KDYEMQEKLH
+1251 KDWEMQEKLH

-1273 MLEEENDKLQRNAG
+1273 MLEEENDRLQRNAG
-1287 TEQKQIANYQQM
+1287 TEQQQIANYQQM
-1299 QQLYHDRA
+1299 QKLYHDRA
-1307 EQYRKQGFTDDS
+1307 AQYRKQGFTDDS
-1319 PEIRELSKSWWDMYD
+1319 PEIRELSKKWWDMYD

-1385 DLGNYLDNKISLYK
+1385 DLGTYLDNKISLYK
-1399 QKAIAIN
+1399 QKAMAIN

-1444 VHDIAESIRQEN
+1444 IHDIAEKVRQEH

-1526 KGWVWEADQ
+1526 KGWVNYMP
-1535 QKIEEAQKAY
+1535 I
-1545 DDFVKQEKIDALQKE
+1545 I
-1560 IDHWNDYIKKVED
+1560 NYI
-1573 SSDIYERE
+1573 
-1581 INAQVAKAKW
+1581 
-1591 GENWQEQ
+1591 G
-1598 INKDMVDNL
+1598 
-1607 DKTVYQ
+1607 
-1613 ACGKLDELIKK
+1613 
-1624 YDELYT
+1624 
-1630 KQTEWNNKLNSDIIK
+1630 
-1645 DYNLDNSNIN
+1645 
-1655 DLVIDPNTGLKYNK
+1655 
-1669 NTDYQAEINALK
+1669 
-1681 NEIARQEKEMGTHD
+1681 
-1695 SSLDKQIENLNSI
+1695 
-1708 RNYKSHS
+1708 
-1715 TGAKY
+1715 
-1720 GYQAVGSG
+1720 
-1728 GKTYTINSDK
+1728 
-1738 GKNFVTNAKA
+1738 
-1748 GETLTGSD
+1748 
-1756 GSTWTKNNDGSV
+1756 
-1768 TIKRGNDTFSMG
+1768 
-1780 AISQASKNNA
+1780 
-1790 SSGSSSSSSHNSSS
+1790 
-1804 GKSNKT
+1804 
-1810 TISKDTATKVSG
+1810 
-1822 VTAGIAGAIIS
+1822 
-1833 AIVSGGKKKT
+1833 
-1843 TSKTTKSKSK
+1843 
-1853 SYATGGVNDETGF
+1853 
-1866 AALHGER
+1866 
-1873 QKSEVIFNAED
+1873 
-1884 AKKLWNWIHNMDENC
+1884 
-1899 NIEDI
+1899 
-1904 GSAAKSLMSK
+1904 
-1914 INTANTDNSTDIHI
+1914 
-1928 EHLELP
+1928 
-1934 SVKDKDS
+1934 
-1941 FVKQLKMISLNR
+1941 